1 LALKAIS
8 DLRAPILAGTVA
20 SITGT
25 AATTAIFLSAFV
37 AIGATKEQTV
47 SMVALMLVFYG
58 ALSMIL
64 SWRFKMPLSVVWS
77 TPGAALLAGSSI
89 TGIGFNNAMGGI
101 LVTGL
106 LLALTGLWPKLGEI
120 VSAIPKSI
128 ASAMLAG
135 VIFSFCVAPFAASA
149 SYPALVIPVIA
160 VWVLLYWLAPLWASP
175 VAIVLAFTLIGLNQG
190 LVVSASDWLV
200 NVSLIQPLFNLGSI
214 FTIAIPLYLVAMAS
228 QNIPGIAIMNS
239 YGYKVPF
246 RASLVA
252 TGLGTVVASFIGG
265 FVMNLAAIT
274 AALNANEQAHK
285 DPSKRWIASV
295 SGGVVYIIFAFF
307 TGIAVAFVYQTPR
320 ELLLAA
326 SGLALLPTIVNAFN
340 VMVEKTDERLP
351 AVITFLIASSG
362 IAFFQVGAAFWA
374 ILVGLLVIQL
384 LRLRRPFST
393 EA

>member
-1 LALKAIS
+1 MALKAA
-8 DLRAPILAGTVA
+8 DLKAPIIAGTVA

-47 SMVALMLVFYG
+47 SMVAIMLVFYG
-58 ALSMIL
+58 ALSILL

-77 TPGAALLAGSSI
+77 TPGAALLAGSSV

-101 LVTGL
+101 LVCGL

-149 SYPALVIPVIA
+149 QYPALVLPVIV
-160 VWVLLYWLAPLWASP
+160 VWLLLYWLAPLWASP

-190 LVVSASDWLV
+190 LSVTAADWLV
-200 NVSLIQPLFNLGSI
+200 TVNLVQPNFSLGSV

-239 YGYKVPF
+239 YGFKVPF
-246 RASLVA
+246 RAALTA
-252 TGLGTVVASFIGG
+252 TGLGTVVASFLGG

-285 DPSKRWIASV
+285 DPAKRWIASV
-295 SGGVVYIIFAFF
+295 SGGVVYWIFAVF
-307 TGIAVAFVYQTPR
+307 TGVAVAFVYQTPR
-320 ELLLAA
+320 DLLLAA

-340 VMVEKTDERLP
+340 VMVENVSERLP

-362 IAFFQVGAAFWA
+362 IAFFSVGAAFWA

-384 LRLRRPFST
+384 LKLKKPFSSKV
-393 EA
+393 

>member
-58 ALSMIL
+58 ALSIIL

-77 TPGAALLAGSSI
+77 TPGAALLAGSSL

-190 LVVSASDWLV
+190 LVVSASDWFV
-200 NVSLIQPLFNLGSI
+200 NVSLVQPTLNLGSV

-246 RASLVA
+246 RASLVT

-295 SGGVVYIIFAFF
+295 SGGVVYIIFALF

-340 VMVEKTDERLP
+340 VMVEKSDERLP
-351 AVITFLIASSG
+351 AVITFLIASSA

-374 ILVGLLVIQL
+374 ILVGLLIIQL
-384 LRLRRPFST
+384 LKLRKPFST
-393 EA
+393 KA

>member
-1 LALKAIS
+1 MASKAA
-8 DLRAPILAGTVA
+8 DLRAPIIAGTVA

-37 AIGATKEQTV
+37 AIGATKSQTV
-47 SMVALMLVFYG
+47 SMVAIMLVFYG
-58 ALSMIL
+58 SLSILL

-77 TPGAALLAGSSI
+77 TPGAALLAGSSLS
-89 TGIGFNNAMGGI
+89 GIGFNNAMGGI
-101 LVTGL
+101 LVCGL

-149 SYPALVIPVIA
+149 QYPMLVLPVIA
-160 VWVLLYWLAPLWASP
+160 VWIILYWLAPLWASP
-175 VAIVLAFTLIGLNQG
+175 VAIVLAFTLIGFNQG
-190 LVVSASDWLV
+190 LSVTATDWLITV
-200 NVSLIQPLFNLGSI
+200 ALVQPSFNLASI
-214 FTIAIPLYLVAMAS
+214 FTIALPLYLVAMAS

-246 RASLVA
+246 RAALTT
-252 TGLGTVVASFIGG
+252 TGLGTVVASFLGG

-295 SGGVVYIIFAFF
+295 SGGVVYWIFAVF
-307 TGIAVAFVYQTPR
+307 TGVAVAFVYQTPR
-320 ELLLAA
+320 DLLLAA

-340 VMVEKTDERLP
+340 VMVETVSERLP

-362 IAFFQVGAAFWA
+362 IAFFSVGAAFWA
-374 ILVGLLVIQL
+374 ILAGLAVIQL
-384 LRLRRPFST
+384 LKLKKPFK
-393 EA
+393 A

>member
-1 LALKAIS
+1 MATKAIS

-58 ALSMIL
+58 VLSILL
-64 SWRFKMPLSVVWS
+64 SWKFKMPLSVVWS
-77 TPGAALLAGSSI
+77 TPGAALLASSSVS
-89 TGIGFNNAMGGI
+89 GIGFNNAMGGI
-101 LVTGL
+101 LVCGL
-106 LLALTGLWPKLGEI
+106 LLALTGLWPKLGEL

-149 SYPALVIPVIA
+149 QYPMLVIPVIV
-160 VWVLLYWLAPLWASP
+160 VWVTLYWLAPLWASP

-190 LVVSASDWLV
+190 LLVSASDWFV
-200 NVSLIQPLFNLGSI
+200 NVSLVQPSFNLASI
-214 FTIAIPLYLVAMAS
+214 FTIALPLYLVAMAS

-239 YGYKVPF
+239 YGFKVPF
-246 RASLVA
+246 RASLVT
-252 TGLGTVVASFIGG
+252 TGLGTVMASFLGG

-285 DPSKRWIASV
+285 DPAKRWIASV
-295 SGGVVYIIFAFF
+295 SGGVVYLVFALFA
-307 TGIAVAFVYQTPR
+307 GVAVAFVYQTPR
-320 ELLLAA
+320 DLLLAA

-340 VMVEKTDERLP
+340 TMVEKVSERLP

-362 IAFFQVGAAFWA
+362 IAFFSVGAAFWA
-374 ILVGLLVIQL
+374 ILVGLVVIQVL
-384 LRLRRPFST
+384 KLKNPFSSK
-393 EA
+393 A

>member
-1 LALKAIS
+1 MASKAADLKA
-8 DLRAPILAGTVA
+8 PIIAGTVA

-37 AIGATKEQTV
+37 AIGATKAQTV
-47 SMVALMLVFYG
+47 SMVAIMLVFYG
-58 ALSMIL
+58 SLSILL

-77 TPGAALLAGSSI
+77 TPGAALLAGSSV

-101 LVTGL
+101 LVCGL

-149 SYPALVIPVIA
+149 DYPMLVLPVIA
-160 VWVLLYWLAPLWASP
+160 IWLMLYWLAPVWASP

-190 LVVSASDWLV
+190 LSVSAADWLITV
-200 NVSLIQPLFNLGSI
+200 ELVQPSFNLASI
-214 FTIAIPLYLVAMAS
+214 FTIALPLYLVAMAS

-246 RASLVA
+246 RASLTT
-252 TGLGTVVASFIGG
+252 TGLGTVVASFLGG

-285 DPSKRWIASV
+285 DPSKRWLASV
-295 SGGVVYIIFAFF
+295 SGGVVYWVFALF
-307 TGIAVAFVYQTPR
+307 TGVAVAFVYQTPR
-320 ELLLAA
+320 DLLLAA

-340 VMVEKTDERLP
+340 VMVETASERLP

-362 IAFFQVGAAFWA
+362 VAFFSVGAAFWA
-374 ILVGLLVIQL
+374 ILAGLAVIQL
-384 LRLRRPFST
+384 LKLKKPFR
-393 EA
+393 A

>member
-1 LALKAIS
+1 LAKAIS

-20 SITGT
+20 SVTGT

-58 ALSMIL
+58 SLSILL

-77 TPGAALLAGSSI
+77 TPGAALLASSSVS
-89 TGIGFNNAMGGI
+89 GIGFENVMGGI
-101 LVTGL
+101 SVCGL
-106 LLALTGLWPKLGEI
+106 LLALTGLWPKLGEL
-120 VSAIPKSI
+120 VSSIPKSI

-149 SYPALVIPVIA
+149 QYPMLVIPVIV
-160 VWVLLYWLAPLWASP
+160 VWIALYWLAPLWAAP

-190 LVVSASDWLV
+190 LVVSASDWFV
-200 NVSLIQPLFNLGSI
+200 NVALVQPSFNLASI
-214 FTIAIPLYLVAMAS
+214 FTIALPLYLVAMAS

-239 YGYKVPF
+239 YGFKVPF
-246 RASLVA
+246 KASLTT
-252 TGLGTVVASFIGG
+252 TGLGTVAASFLGG

-285 DPSKRWIASV
+285 DPAKRWIASV
-295 SGGVVYIIFAFF
+295 SGGVVYLVFALFA
-307 TGIAVAFVYQTPR
+307 GVAVAFVYQTPR
-320 ELLLAA
+320 DLLLAA

-340 VMVEKTDERLP
+340 TMVENASERLP

-362 IAFFQVGAAFWA
+362 IAFFSVGAAFWA
-374 ILVGLLVIQL
+374 ILAGLLVIQIL
-384 LRLRRPFST
+384 KLKNPFSSK
-393 EA
+393 A

>member
-1 LALKAIS
+1 LAKAIT

-20 SITGT
+20 SVTGT

-37 AIGATKEQTV
+37 SIGATKEQTV

-58 ALSMIL
+58 ALSILL
-64 SWRFKMPLSVVWS
+64 SWKFKMPLSVVWS
-77 TPGAALLAGSSI
+77 TPGAALLASSSVS
-89 TGIGFNNAMGGI
+89 GIGFNNAMGGI
-101 LVTGL
+101 LVCGL
-106 LLALTGLWPKLGEI
+106 LLALTGLWPKLGEL
-120 VSAIPKSI
+120 VSSIPKSI

-149 SYPALVIPVIA
+149 QYPSLVIPVVV

-190 LVVSASDWLV
+190 LVVSVSDWLLSV
-200 NVSLIQPLFNLGSI
+200 ELVQPSINLASI

-246 RASLVA
+246 RASLA
-252 TGLGTVVASFIGG
+252 TTGLGTVVASFIGG

-295 SGGVVYIIFAFF
+295 SGGVVYIIFALFAVV
-307 TGIAVAFVYQTPR
+307 AVAFVYQTPR
-320 ELLLAA
+320 DLLLAA

-340 VMVEKTDERLP
+340 TMVEKAQERLP

-362 IAFFQVGAAFWA
+362 IAFFSVGAAFWA
-374 ILVGLLVIQL
+374 ILVGLVVIQL
-384 LRLRRPFST
+384 LRLKNPFSSK
-393 EA
+393 A

>member
-1 LALKAIS
+1 MATKAIS

-58 ALSMIL
+58 VLSILL
-64 SWRFKMPLSVVWS
+64 SWKFKMPLSVVWS
-77 TPGAALLAGSSI
+77 TPGAALLASSSVS
-89 TGIGFNNAMGGI
+89 GIGFNNAMGGI
-101 LVTGL
+101 LVCGL
-106 LLALTGLWPKLGEI
+106 LLALTGLWPKLGEL

-149 SYPALVIPVIA
+149 QYPMLVIPVIV
-160 VWVLLYWLAPLWASP
+160 VWVTLYWLAPLWASP

-190 LVVSASDWLV
+190 LVVSVSDWFV
-200 NVSLIQPLFNLGSI
+200 NVSIVQPSFNLASI
-214 FTIAIPLYLVAMAS
+214 FTIALPLYLVAMAS

-239 YGYKVPF
+239 YGFKVPF
-246 RASLVA
+246 RASLVT
-252 TGLGTVVASFIGG
+252 TGLGTVVASFLGG

-285 DPSKRWIASV
+285 DPAKRWIASV
-295 SGGVVYIIFAFF
+295 SGGVVYLVFALFA
-307 TGIAVAFVYQTPR
+307 GIAVAFVYQTPR
-320 ELLLAA
+320 DLLLAA

-340 VMVEKTDERLP
+340 TMVENASERLP

-362 IAFFQVGAAFWA
+362 IAFFSVGAAFWA
-374 ILVGLLVIQL
+374 ILVGLVVIQL
-384 LRLRRPFST
+384 LKLKNPFSSK
-393 EA
+393 A

>member
-1 LALKAIS
+1 LASKVA
-8 DLRAPILAGTVA
+8 DLRAPIIAGTVA

-37 AIGATKEQTV
+37 AIGATKTQTV
-47 SMVALMLVFYG
+47 SMVAIMLVFYG
-58 ALSMIL
+58 ALSILL

-77 TPGAALLAGSSI
+77 TPGAALLAGSSLS
-89 TGIGFNNAMGGI
+89 GIGFNNAMGGI
-101 LVTGL
+101 LLCGL
-106 LLALTGLWPKLGEI
+106 LLALTGLWPKLGEV

-149 SYPALVIPVIA
+149 EYPMLVLPVIA
-160 VWVLLYWLAPLWASP
+160 VWIILYWLAPLWASP
-175 VAIVLAFTLIGLNQG
+175 VAIVLAFTLIGFNQG
-190 LVVSASDWLV
+190 LSVSDADWLITV
-200 NVSLIQPLFNLGSI
+200 ELVQPSFSLASI
-214 FTIAIPLYLVAMAS
+214 FTIALPLYLVAMAS

-239 YGYKVPF
+239 YGYRVPF
-246 RASLVA
+246 RAALTT
-252 TGLGTVVASFIGG
+252 TGLGTVVASFLGG

-295 SGGVVYIIFAFF
+295 SGGVVYWIFAIF
-307 TGIAVAFVYQTPR
+307 TGVAVAFVYQTPR
-320 ELLLAA
+320 DLLLAA

-340 VMVEKTDERLP
+340 VMVETASERLP

-362 IAFFQVGAAFWA
+362 IAFFSVGAAFWA
-374 ILVGLLVIQL
+374 ILAGLAVIQL
-384 LRLRRPFST
+384 LKLKKPFK
-393 EA
+393 A

>member
-58 ALSMIL
+58 ALSIIL

-106 LLALTGLWPKLGEI
+106 LLSLTGLWPKLGEI

-200 NVSLIQPLFNLGSI
+200 NVSLIQPSFNLGSI

-326 SGLALLPTIVNAFN
+326 SGLALLPTIVNAFS

>member
-1 LALKAIS
+1 MASKAADLKA
-8 DLRAPILAGTVA
+8 PIIAGTVA

-37 AIGATKEQTV
+37 AIGATKAQTV
-47 SMVALMLVFYG
+47 SMVAIMLVFYG
-58 ALSMIL
+58 SLSILL
-64 SWRFKMPLSVVWS
+64 SWRFKMPLSVGWS
-77 TPGAALLAGSSI
+77 TPGAALLAGSSV

-101 LVTGL
+101 LVCGL

-149 SYPALVIPVIA
+149 DYPMLVLPVIA
-160 VWVLLYWLAPLWASP
+160 AWLILYWLAPLWASP

-190 LVVSASDWLV
+190 LSVSAADWLITV
-200 NVSLIQPLFNLGSI
+200 ELVQPSFNLASI
-214 FTIAIPLYLVAMAS
+214 FTIALPLYLVAMAS

-246 RASLVA
+246 RASLTT
-252 TGLGTVVASFIGG
+252 TGLGTVVASFLGG

-285 DPSKRWIASV
+285 DPSKRWLASV
-295 SGGVVYIIFAFF
+295 SGGVVYWIFAIF

-320 ELLLAA
+320 DLLLAA

-340 VMVEKTDERLP
+340 VMVETASERLP

-362 IAFFQVGAAFWA
+362 VAFFSVGAAFWA
-374 ILVGLLVIQL
+374 ILAGLAVIQL
-384 LRLRRPFST
+384 LKLKRPSR
-393 EA
+393 A

>member
-1 LALKAIS
+1 MALKAIS

-200 NVSLIQPLFNLGSI
+200 NVSLIQPSFNLGSI

>member
-1 LALKAIS
+1 LASKAADLKA
-8 DLRAPILAGTVA
+8 PIIAGTVA

-37 AIGATKEQTV
+37 AIGATKAQTV
-47 SMVALMLVFYG
+47 SMVAIMLVFYG
-58 ALSMIL
+58 ALSILL

-77 TPGAALLAGSSI
+77 TPGAALLAGSSV

-101 LVTGL
+101 LVCGL

-149 SYPALVIPVIA
+149 QYPMLVLPVIA
-160 VWVLLYWLAPLWASP
+160 VWIILYWLAPLWASP
-175 VAIVLAFTLIGLNQG
+175 IAIVLAFTLIAFNQG
-190 LVVSASDWLV
+190 LSVSASDWLITV
-200 NVSLIQPLFNLGSI
+200 ELVQPSFNLASV
-214 FTIAIPLYLVAMAS
+214 FTIALPSYLVAMAS

-246 RASLVA
+246 RASLTT
-252 TGLGTVVASFIGG
+252 TGLGTVVASFLGG

-285 DPSKRWIASV
+285 DPAKRWIASV
-295 SGGVVYIIFAFF
+295 SGGVVYWVFAIFA
-307 TGIAVAFVYQTPR
+307 GVAVAFVYQTPR
-320 ELLLAA
+320 DLLLAA

-340 VMVEKTDERLP
+340 VMVETVSERLP

-362 IAFFQVGAAFWA
+362 IAFFSVGAAFWA
-374 ILVGLLVIQL
+374 ILAGLAVIQL
-384 LRLRRPFST
+384 LKLKKPFK
-393 EA
+393 A

>member
-1 LALKAIS
+1 MASKAA
-8 DLRAPILAGTVA
+8 DLRAPIIAGTVA

-37 AIGATKEQTV
+37 AIGATKSQTV
-47 SMVALMLVFYG
+47 SMVAIMLVFYG
-58 ALSMIL
+58 SLSILL

-77 TPGAALLAGSSI
+77 TPGAALLAGSSLS
-89 TGIGFNNAMGGI
+89 GIGFNNAMGGI
-101 LVTGL
+101 LVCGL
-106 LLALTGLWPKLGEI
+106 LLALTGLWPRLGEI

-149 SYPALVIPVIA
+149 QYPMLVLPVIA
-160 VWVLLYWLAPLWASP
+160 AWIILYWLAPLWASP
-175 VAIVLAFTLIGLNQG
+175 VAIVLAFTLIGFNQG
-190 LVVSASDWLV
+190 LSVTAADWLITV
-200 NVSLIQPLFNLGSI
+200 ELVQPEFSLASV
-214 FTIAIPLYLVAMAS
+214 FTIALPLYLVAMAS

-246 RASLVA
+246 RASLTT
-252 TGLGTVVASFIGG
+252 TGLGTVVASFLGG

-295 SGGVVYIIFAFF
+295 SGGVVYWIFAIF
-307 TGIAVAFVYQTPR
+307 TGVAVAFVYQTPR
-320 ELLLAA
+320 DLLLAA

-340 VMVEKTDERLP
+340 VMVETVSERLP

-362 IAFFQVGAAFWA
+362 IAFFSVGAAFWA
-374 ILVGLLVIQL
+374 ILAGLAVIQL
-384 LRLRRPFST
+384 LKLKKPFK
-393 EA
+393 A